1 MYIDFYNKILSWC
14 ALLKNIS
21 LRKQTF
27 LPAHCRNVC
36 FYGLQKRA
44 HQKHLFWFIIQDQK
58 AEQVIEVKP
67 YGMYVYTRFVKP
79 MHQSSVGI
87 NNT

>member
-1 MYIDFYNKILSWC
+1 MPAQKHQPAKTDFSPRSSPN
-14 ALLKNIS
+14 
-21 LRKQTF
+21 
-27 LPAHCRNVC
+27 
-36 FYGLQKRA
+36 
-44 HQKHLFWFIIQDQK
+44 KHLFSQATKTCSLTTFVFIHYQDQK

>member
-1 MYIDFYNKILSWC
+1 MSVFTGYKNVLI
-14 ALLKNIS
+14 KNICFDS
-21 LRKQTF
+21 LFK
-27 LPAHCRNVC
+27 
-36 FYGLQKRA
+36 
-44 HQKHLFWFIIQDQK
+44 DQK